1 MNTKHNTTIDFMRA
15 ILIVLMILIHIV
27 NFGTLYPDVKDGI
40 LSFLMPSFLVITG
53 YLVNVD
59 KPLGKF
65 GAYIIRI
72 ALPYTI
78 MVTGFVVLSLY
89 LPVRGGIT
97 NFDIPTLCHTLFI
110 TSIGPYWFLH
120 AMIVCGILYYAT
132 FRLTSNTCL
141 SIVSRLSLLAT
152 VMIVVSQYT
161 PFLSLRNAAY
171 YFIGVLIRVCLGN
184 FNSVYRKSLL
194 TLLPFALLVSQPHL
208 RDWGILS
215 VLACVL
221 CFFSFSASL
230 EQLSPLYLRNAM
242 HYIGRNTLPIYIFHP
257 IFTMLAKYF
266 LPIFS
271 FDPTGITHAIITIL
285 PCLLGSIAIGHIMD
299 RTHMSYIFGKGKIMR

>member
-59 KPLGKF
+59 KPLCKF
-65 GAYIIRI
+65 GAYILRI

-78 MVTGFVVLSLY
+78 MVTGFAVLSLY

-97 NFDIPTLCHTLFI
+97 HFDIPTLCHTLLI

-141 SIVSRLSLLAT
+141 GIVSRLALLAT
-152 VMIVVSQYT
+152 VMIVVSHYT
-161 PFLSLRNAAY
+161 PFLSIRNAAY

-208 RDWGILS
+208 RDWGTLS

-221 CFFSFSASL
+221 CFFCFTASL
-230 EQLSPLYLRNAM
+230 EQLSPLCVRNTM

-257 IFTMLAKYF
+257 IFTMLAKYL

-271 FDPTGITHAIITIL
+271 FDPTGLTHAITTIL
-285 PCLLGSIAIGHIMD
+285 LCLLGSIAIGHIMD

>member
-27 NFGTLYPDVKDGI
+27 NFGTLYPDIKDGI

-53 YLVNVD
+53 YLVNVN

-65 GAYIIRI
+65 CVYIIRI

-221 CFFSFSASL
+221 CFFCFSASL

-266 LPIFS
+266 LPVFS
-271 FDPTGITHAIITIL
+271 FDPTGLTHAIITIL
-285 PCLLGSIAIGHIMD
+285 LCLLGSIAIGHIMD

>member
-59 KPLGKF
+59 KPLCKF
-65 GAYIIRI
+65 GVYILRI

-78 MVTGFVVLSLY
+78 MVTGFAVLSLY

-97 NFDIPTLCHTLFI
+97 HFDIPTLCHTLLI

-141 SIVSRLSLLAT
+141 GIVSRLALLAT
-152 VMIVVSQYT
+152 VMIVVSHYT
-161 PFLSLRNAAY
+161 PFLSIRNAAY

-208 RDWGILS
+208 RDWGTLS

-221 CFFSFSASL
+221 CFFCFTASL
-230 EQLSPLYLRNAM
+230 EQLSPLCVRNTM

-257 IFTMLAKYF
+257 IFTMLAKYL

-271 FDPTGITHAIITIL
+271 FDPTGLTHAITTIL
-285 PCLLGSIAIGHIMD
+285 LCLLGSIAIGHIMD

>member
-27 NFGTLYPDVKDGI
+27 NFGTLYPDIKDGI

-65 GAYIIRI
+65 CAYIIRI

-132 FRLTSNTCL
+132 FRLTSNACL

-208 RDWGILS
+208 RDWGTLS

-221 CFFSFSASL
+221 CFFCFTASL
-230 EQLSPLYLRNAM
+230 EQLSPLCVRNTM

-257 IFTMLAKYF
+257 IFTMLAKYL

-271 FDPTGITHAIITIL
+271 FDPTGLTHAITTIL
-285 PCLLGSIAIGHIMD
+285 LCLLGSIAIGHIMD